1 MFFRKYWIPLSVFI
15 VAVVGVGLY
24 FLQTRP
30 PKDPILIVKPVEF
43 EKQRA
48 KVPVGD
54 TSQGERFHADGT
66 TAAVFTPLAFA
77 DGVNPTSTSSNPL
90 FADGVPEHLQ
100 CPPDLIGVYEREVSK
115 QRIQELRRIGAE
127 ILEEWNPNRPLTEV
141 WPAFMD
147 ASKWYNANADPEH
160 AGIGWGAKR
169 MDWQFQIVL
178 DFPEIGVLSQE
189 DTSRSFKMW
198 RVELGHWSPDHNHFR
213 LPDGRLFRLDGD
225 KQYEFT
231 WSTYI
236 EKEDGFTAYNGSYT
250 ANKDPNAEV
259 VKINLDEVSDEEL
272 ERLSGWDYTI
282 NPYTTGAYKLGDQ
295 K

>member
-1 MFFRKYWIPLSVFI
+1 MPSRMHRLLPSRPVRSV
-15 VAVVGVGLY
+15 
-24 FLQTRP
+24 
-30 PKDPILIVKPVEF
+30 
-43 EKQRA
+43 
-48 KVPVGD
+48 
-54 TSQGERFHADGT
+54 
-66 TAAVFTPLAFA
+66 TPLAFA

-100 CPPDLIGVYEREVSK
+100 CPPDLIGVYAREISSERYERL
-115 QRIQELRRIGAE
+115 QQIGLE
-127 ILEEWNPNRPLTEV
+127 IIEKWNPNRPLTEV
-141 WPAFMD
+141 YPAFIE
-147 ASKWYNANADPEH
+147 AERWYDANADSKLSGLGMA
-160 AGIGWGAKR
+160 AGR
-169 MDWQFQIVL
+169 MDWQFQSLL
-178 DFPEIGVLSQE
+178 DFPEIGVLLQE
-189 DTSRSFKMW
+189 DLDRAYNMR

-213 LPDGRLFRLDGD
+213 LPDGRLFRLDDD